1 MKTILKRNLYFIEIC
16 LCTVILSSCGGVKF
30 LEKSKR
36 NEVFQNKT
44 ISVYPVHLL
53 TGNSDFNTNIS
64 TQIVD
69 YLNKKENLKAVL
81 VYQTPPVNS
90 QWYMNEAKMFSKS
103 VNSFI
108 PYIKTNDKTGDYCLL
123 VEFLKQPREICVHY
137 YLIDK
142 ATGKA
147 VCAGLCN
154 SDHKEH
160 RLINPKTDE
169 DAFTLFKV
177 LFDKNI
183 EEIKNN

>member
-1 MKTILKRNLYFIEIC
+1 MKTIIKKSMFFFEIC
-16 LCTVILSSCGGVKF
+16 LFAFTFYSCGGVKF
-30 LEKSKR
+30 AAQTERKQL
-36 NEVFQNKT
+36 FQNKT
-44 ISVYPVHLL
+44 ISVYPVHIL
-53 TGNSDFNTNIS
+53 TANSDFNTNIS
-64 TQIVD
+64 TLIVD

-108 PYIKTNDKTGDYCLL
+108 PYIKTNDKTGDFCLL